1 MVRAAQQAV
10 EVNEE
15 DQYLELN
22 TKFVGSIAQEIM
34 LREEILRKE
43 RELKAAQAA
52 YNAVKKA
59 RYHRDESSPNSVA
72 SSSGTNSTSSQNSS
86 SSPSTINDKK

>member
-1 MVRAAQQAV
+1 V

-15 DQYLELN
+15 DQYVELN

-34 LREEILRKE
+34 LRVEILRKE

-52 YNAVKKA
+52 YSAVKKA
-59 RYHRDESSPNSVA
+59 RYHRDGSSPHSTA
-72 SSSGTNSTSSQNSS
+72 SSSQQSAESSNHSTSSSS
-86 SSPSTINDKK
+86 QTSEPGRK